1 MQTSEAIDFLKLSFS
16 ANFLDRYQDGV
27 TIKKSQTVKFASSQV
42 IFFGLSIISVPNVTP
57 VQIEAIKRLV
67 AGVKLAE
74 LVSLLGA
81 AATAETI
88 AYLDRHQLIRP
99 VYKNKFIGTAWEKQ
113 VEFFTDFI
121 DDPNVAQDRLM
132 SGSVC
137 IIGCGGAGNIVVQ
150 HLVSAGTQKFI
161 LIDDDRIEQNNFNRQ
176 FCFTTDDLGQPK
188 AIALKNYILARN
200 PKADVDVFCQKI
212 TSAADISRLLAVKD
226 LQPDLI
232 IGCADTPPIAIQTF
246 ILEYCIQHQISC
258 TFGGV
263 GIHHGRIG
271 PLFVD
276 PNRME
281 QCLVHKRQQLEI
293 MGELESTSPGMGI
306 ISGSIS
312 YLNTIISSLI
322 VADAIDLLAGTRT
335 PLSLN
340 AIWKY
345 TWADRSMTK
354 EQEY

>member
-1 MQTSEAIDFLKLSFS
+1 MQTSEDIDFLKLDFP
-16 ANFLDRYQDGV
+16 ADFLARYRAGV
-27 TIKKSQTVKFASSQV
+27 TMKKSQTVKFTHNEV
-42 IFFGLSIISVPNVTP
+42 IFFGATTIAVPHVTP
-57 VQIEAIKRLV
+57 IQIEAIKRIV

-74 LVSLLGA
+74 LVSLLGS

-99 VYKNKFIGTAWEKQ
+99 VYQNRFIGTAWEKQ
-113 VEFFTDFI
+113 VEFFTDFV
-121 DDPNVAQDRLM
+121 DDPNAAQDRLA
-132 SGSVC
+132 SASVC

-150 HLVSAGTQKFI
+150 HLVSAGTQKFV

-176 FCFTTDDLGQPK
+176 FCFDTEDLGRSK
-188 AIALKNYILARN
+188 AVALKSYILARN
-200 PKADVDVFCQKI
+200 PDAEVHIFCQKI
-212 TSAADISRLLAVKD
+212 TSAADIAHLLETED
-226 LQPDLI
+226 LHPHLI
-232 IGCADTPPIAIQTF
+232 IGCADTPPIAIQIF
-246 ILEYCIQHQISC
+246 ILEYCLEYGVFC

-271 PLFVD
+271 PLLIE
-276 PNRME
+276 PTRISKY
-281 QCLVHKRQQLEI
+281 LAHKQQQLRI
-293 MGELESTSPGMGI
+293 MSELESTAPGTGI

-322 VADAIDLLAGTRT
+322 VADVIDLLAGIRT

-340 AIWKY
+340 TIWKY
-345 TWADRSMTK
+345 TWADRMMTK

>member
-1 MQTSEAIDFLKLSFS
+1 MQTSETIDFLKLSFP
-16 ANFLDRYQDGV
+16 ADFLDRYQDGV
-27 TIKKSQTVKFASSQV
+27 TIKKSQTVKFTPDQV
-42 IFFGLSIISVPNVTP
+42 IFFGLSIISVPNVTSI
-57 VQIEAIKRLV
+57 QIEAIKRLV
-67 AGVKLAE
+67 AGVKLSE
-74 LVSLLGA
+74 LVSLVGA
-81 AATAETI
+81 AATAEMI

-99 VYKNKFIGTAWEKQ
+99 IYENKFIGTAWEKQ
-113 VEFFTDFI
+113 VEFFTDFV
-121 DDPNVAQDRLM
+121 DDPNAAQDRLM
-132 SGSVC
+132 SGSIC
-137 IIGCGGAGNIVVQ
+137 IIGCGGVGNIVVQ
-150 HLVSAGTQKFI
+150 HLVSAGIQKFI
-161 LIDDDRIEQNNFNRQ
+161 LIDDDQIEQNNFNRQ

-200 PKADVDVFCQKI
+200 PKAQVDVFCQKI
-212 TSAADISRLLAVKD
+212 TSTADISRLLAAKD
-226 LQPDLI
+226 LQPNLI

-246 ILEYCIQHQISC
+246 ILEYCIEHRVAC

-281 QCLVHKRQQLEI
+281 QCLAHKRQQLEI
-293 MGELESTSPGMGI
+293 MDKLESTGSGMGI

-322 VADAIDLLAGTRT
+322 IADAIDLLAGIRT

-340 AIWKY
+340 TIWKY

>member
-1 MQTSEAIDFLKLSFS
+1 MQMSEAIDFLKLSFS
-16 ANFLDRYQDGV
+16 ADFLARYQDGV

-42 IFFGLSIISVPNVTP
+42 IFFGLSIIAVPNVTP
-57 VQIEAIKRLV
+57 VQIEAIKRPV
-67 AGVKLAE
+67 AGVKLSE

-81 AATAETI
+81 AAI
-88 AYLDRHQLIRP
+88 AYLDRHQLISP
-99 VYKNKFIGTAWEKQ
+99 VYENKFIGTAWEKQ
-113 VEFFTDFI
+113 VEFFTDFV
-121 DDPNVAQDRLM
+121 DDPNGAQDRLLRA
-132 SGSVC
+132 SVC

-150 HLVSAGTQKFI
+150 HLLSAGTQKFI
-161 LIDDDRIEQNNFNRQ
+161 LIDDDRIEKNNFNRQ

-200 PKADVDVFCQKI
+200 PHADVDVFCQKI
-212 TSAADISRLLAVKD
+212 SSAADISQLLAAKD

-246 ILEYCIQHQISC
+246 ILEYCIKHRVAC

-281 QCLVHKRQQLEI
+281 QCLAHKRQQLEI
-293 MGELESTSPGMGI
+293 MSELESITSGTGI

-322 VADAIDLLAGTRT
+322 VADAIDLLAGIRT

-340 AIWKY
+340 TIWKY
-345 TWADRSMTK
+345 TCADRSMTK
-354 EQEY
+354 E